1 MTRQKKEILNKI
13 WEIEEFI
20 SVDEEMGCGFAPAG
34 AYDDLYKKID
44 GLQEQLAKLQ
54 HYDSVEEMMLDPRGT
69 SPVEF
74 PFVM

>member
-1 MTRQKKEILNKI
+1 MTRQKKEIIKKI
-13 WEIEEFI
+13 EEIEIFI
-20 SVDEEMGCGFAPAG
+20 AADEELGCGFAPAG

-69 SPVEF
+69 IPAERAF
-74 PFVM
+74 I